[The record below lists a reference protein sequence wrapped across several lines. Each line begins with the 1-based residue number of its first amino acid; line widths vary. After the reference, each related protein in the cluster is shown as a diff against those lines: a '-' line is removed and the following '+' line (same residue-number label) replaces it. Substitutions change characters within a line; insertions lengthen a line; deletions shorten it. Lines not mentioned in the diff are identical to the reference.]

1 MAGID
6 ILGKFPNSRMANA
19 ARLGQSRFISGEDV
33 VVPGVPSALPN
44 PNAAGGVQPITIVP
58 GFNAKSGVLTITG
71 AATTTTANLLTDAG
85 FTTAFTEIS
94 ITINTSTAGVTLAQG
109 GNSIVLKAG
118 SSIGLSGPINATNSP
133 ITLTT
138 ATGDVVDISYTGA

>member
-6 ILGKFPNSRMANA
+6 ILGKFPQSRMANA

-33 VVPGVPSALPN
+33 VVQGVPSALPN
-44 PNAAGGVQPITIVP
+44 AVAGVQPVTIVP

-109 GNSIVLKAG
+109 G
-118 SSIGLSGPINATNSP
+118 
-133 ITLTT
+133 
-138 ATGDVVDISYTGA
+138 